1 MEENRFLAWK
11 KTDFG
16 FVKNQILESTK
27 TAVLGSEKNRF
38 LARKKN
44 TFEFVR
50 DLFKAKVVKKA
61 SWLGKNR
68 F

>member
-1 MEENRFLAWK
+1 MEENRFWFRK
-11 KTDFG
+11 KPDFG
-16 FVKNQILESTK
+16 IDKNRGFGVGEK
-27 TAVLGSEKNRF
+27 PVFGSE
-38 LARKKN
+38 KN